1 VKQPSPNQHYR
12 LSIQKAVQDYKD
24 GIITATGLVYY
35 TVGIYRAPGQKLRVK
50 DIDAFC
56 KELEINR
63 ATFYRAISK
72 LKAKNRLEWEAI
84 AGVDLWI
91 PLEPN
96 VVQHPTAQTQSQ
108 QEVSQSCETLS
119 QSCETLSQSCETL
132 SQSCETLS
140 PDGESLSQLGNN
152 QSLEGLQEEASGDSS
167 NIYQVFINSLSEG
180 EGESFEKFVREEWKR
195 LKGEEIISLERFL
208 AREEDIKNWHQRFLN
223 SPAGWEAKK
232 KAIAAQFD
240 WHKDPRFD
248 DWIRKAFNGGI
259 LWTQEDEAEREQR
272 YAFFCW
278 AQGIDAYRGICY

>member
-1 VKQPSPNQHYR
+1 MKQPSPNQHYR
-12 LSIQKAVQDYKD
+12 LSIQRAVQDYKD

-72 LKAKNRLEWEAI
+72 LKAKNRLEWEAN

-108 QEVSQSCETLS
+108 KEVSQSCETLS
-119 QSCETLSQSCETL
+119 QDCEILSQDCETLSQDCET
-132 SQSCETLS
+132 
-140 PDGESLSQLGNN
+140 LSQLGNN
-152 QSLEGLQEEASGDSS
+152 QSPKHLQGEASGDSS

-195 LKGEEIISLERFL
+195 LKGEEIVSLERFL

-223 SPAGWEAKK
+223 SPAGREAKK
-232 KAIAAQFD
+232 RAIAAQFD
-240 WHKDPRFD
+240 WRNDPRFD
-248 DWIRKAFNGGI
+248 DWIWKAFNGGY

-272 YAFFCW
+272 YAFYCW
-278 AQGIDAYRGICY
+278 AQDTNAYEGVCY